1 MNKNIKLYSS
11 EEVESNNALQLQ
23 KPKFDKPSF
32 EKPVIKK
39 IVSGK
44 TKEEFDITK
53 DMTQEEI
60 DKMPQITLT
69 IKHLKNFY
77 DGLINSINKYDENMD
92 SAIQSGIITQLS
104 STIDSIGSK
113 TSSIDSELAD
123 LRNSIPDIGE
133 APPLLHITGE
143 ENGLL

>member
-143 ENGLL
+143 ENGL

>member
-1 MNKNIKLYSS
+1 ITICCWHSTSLSS
-11 EEVESNNALQLQ
+11 SILILSH
-23 KPKFDKPSF
+23 PDFY
-32 EKPVIKK
+32 EK
-39 IVSGK
+39 SY
-44 TKEEFDITK
+44 
-53 DMTQEEI
+53 
-60 DKMPQITLT
+60 TLT

>member
-11 EEVESNNALQLQ
+11 EEVVSNNALQLQ

-32 EKPVIKK
+32 EKPIIKK

-60 DKMPQITLT
+60 DKMP
-69 IKHLKNFY
+69 
-77 DGLINSINKYDENMD
+77 
-92 SAIQSGIITQLS
+92 
-104 STIDSIGSK
+104 
-113 TSSIDSELAD
+113 
-123 LRNSIPDIGE
+123 
-133 APPLLHITGE
+133 
-143 ENGLL
+143 

>member
-23 KPKFDKPSF
+23 KPAFDKPSF

-60 DKMPQITLT
+60 DKTPQITLT

-104 STIDSIGSK
+104 S
-113 TSSIDSELAD
+113 
-123 LRNSIPDIGE
+123 
-133 APPLLHITGE
+133 
-143 ENGLL
+143 